1 MSVSGFVYRMWYYFR
16 IGYGTYLTFLLGFAT
31 TLVTVYYLAI
41 KNIPDLLE
49 VFPRFVPFAV
59 LSVVVGVPLSVAIG
73 WYHMKGTAIWQSELD
88 ITAEANPYLYKMY
101 PGYWREVFT
110 PVYLEVLK
118 SMEKMLEKQGMLTD
132 DDKKRLDDLE
142 QKLRTLIEGGYV
154 GTPKTRIN
162 LRKS

>member
-16 IGYGTYLTFLLGFAT
+16 IGYATYLTFLLGFAT

-41 KNIPDLLE
+41 KNIPDLLD
-49 VFPRFVPFAV
+49 VFPHFVPFAV
-59 LSVVVGVPLSVAIG
+59 LSIVIGVPLSVGIG
-73 WYHMKGTAIWQSELD
+73 WYHMKGTALWQSELD

-132 DDKKRLDDLE
+132 DDRKRLDDLE

-154 GTPKTRIN
+154 GTPRARID
-162 LRKS
+162 LRRS